1 MSKDITAT
9 FNDPAAIKF
18 LATADQEGTPNS
30 VIVGSL
36 MAIDEETLAFADMM
50 LCKTKKNLEA
60 TKKAAATVWK
70 PAMTSFQVKGT
81 FLGWQTTGPL
91 IEMYNQP
98 EMMRLNTT
106 GRIDKIGLIKVEEV
120 YLASIPLPGRR
131 IA

>member
-1 MSKDITAT
+1 MAKDVSAT
-9 FNDPAAIKF
+9 FNDPTAIKF
-18 LATADQEGTPNS
+18 LATTDEDGTPNNAL
-30 VIVGSL
+30 VGTL
-36 MAIDEETLAFADMM
+36 LAVDDETLAFADMM
-50 LCKTKKNLEA
+50 LCKTKKNLET

-81 FLGWQTTGPL
+81 FLGWQTNGPL

-120 YLASIPLPGRR
+120 YLSSIPLPGRR
-131 IA
+131 LA